1 MDNVIFSASPLR
13 AFSGGIF
20 LIAFL
25 LILGGV
31 GALWALFKRKEKPFS
46 RIAMGCSAIVLL
58 LASVGLAINFLLTLQ
73 SGDETVV
80 VHVNERNIVESN
92 CGDNGSTC
100 TSYVLE
106 TNAGAKYYDF
116 SVTRDAYDKVQIEA
130 CYQFTYYPA
139 QSLLG
144 KYLQQEDYS
153 DSYESASTITRIEKV
168 NCQ

>member
-1 MDNVIFSASPLR
+1 MDNVIYSASPLR

-31 GALWALFKRKEKPFS
+31 GALWAIFKRKEKPLP

-58 LASVGLAINFLLTLQ
+58 LAFVGLAINFLITLQ
-73 SGDETVV
+73 SGDKTVI
-80 VHVNERNIVESN
+80 VHINEKNIVERS

-106 TNAGAKYYDF
+106 SNAGTKYYDF
-116 SVTRDAYDKVQIEA
+116 SVAREAYDKVEVES

-139 QSLLG
+139 RSLLG
-144 KYLQQEDYS
+144 KYVQEEDYS
-153 DSYESASTITRIEKV
+153 DSYESASTIT
-168 NCQ
+168 